1 MSWESCIENMPTT
14 TLTQSSGDCS
24 PTMRVL
30 GYFPSTNSGPA
41 VTQTEG
47 WIVCA
52 FPVTRQT
59 FEANEVH
66 AHPEAVSHRS
76 RPADIVAKHEA
87 NPSRKAALERARA
100 RLGKKIATVEGVDT
114 LTSLRLERG
123 LSQSRLADLIGSK
136 QPYIARL
143 EKGEIPNVSATVIR
157 KLREALGVTADQ
169 IIDALAA
176 INIEEKVE

>member
-1 MSWESCIENMPTT
+1 
-14 TLTQSSGDCS
+14 
-24 PTMRVL
+24 MRIL
-30 GYFPSTNSGPA
+30 GYFPSTNLEPA

-59 FEANEVH
+59 VEASGVH
-66 AHPEAVSHRS
+66 ANPEVISQRKT
-76 RPADIVAKHEA
+76 PIDIVAKHEA

-114 LTSLRLERG
+114 LTSLRLAKG
-123 LSQSRLADLIGSK
+123 FSQSRLADLIGSK

-157 KLREALGVTADQ
+157 KLRDALGVTADQ

-176 INIEEKVE
+176 INIDEKAE